1 MLVDDPFQGKPT
13 FHNFFAQSVCIYTF
27 SSVSSP
33 HALIL
38 VRMELT
44 NMTDD
49 TLHLASR
56 LFLILCIAILA
67 AACGSI
73 LAWPFLIGTTAA
85 CCIAV
90 HYVARMGAR

>member
-1 MLVDDPFQGKPT
+1 MLVDSPFQGKPT
-13 FHNFFAQSVCIYTF
+13 LHNLFAQTPCILSF
-27 SSVSSP
+27 SGVLFT
-33 HALIL
+33 HALIP
-38 VRMELT
+38 VRMERT

-85 CCIAV
+85 CCLAV